1 MSAMAIPRLDIDHT
15 ALLVVDVQ
23 EKLLGHMHNADQLVA
38 QAGKLIDAANAL
50 NMPIVVTEQ
59 YRKGL
64 GATVP
69 DLAARL
75 DRAVANHEKLKFS
88 GCIEPVRADLQRLG
102 GRAVIVCG
110 IEAHVCVLQTC
121 LDLAENGYIVALA
134 TDAIGSRRA
143 FDQQAAEQR
152 MIQAGI
158 IPTTVESAVF
168 ELVGEAGS
176 TRFKAVLPII
186 K

>member
-1 MSAMAIPRLDIDHT
+1 MAIPRLNIDLT

-23 EKLLGHMHNADQLVA
+23 EKLLGHMHNADALVA

-50 NMPIVVTEQ
+50 GLPVIVTEQ

-75 DRAVANHEKLKFS
+75 HTAVGNHEKLKFS
-88 GCIEPVRADLQRLG
+88 GCIEPVCDDLQRLG
-102 GRAVIVCG
+102 RRMVIVCG

-121 LDLAENGYIVALA
+121 LDLADNGYIVAVA

-143 FDQQAAEQR
+143 IDQQAAEQR
-152 MIQAGI
+152 LIGARI
-158 IPTTVESAVF
+158 IPSTVESAVL

-176 TRFKAVLPII
+176 DRFKAVLPII